1 MEKEKFDENK
11 MKELIIEEREIIED
25 MSLLFKMFS
34 DPTRLRILQILMNGK
49 MNVCEIA
56 TALKMT
62 QSAISHQ
69 LATLKM
75 ATLVK
80 ASKIGKEVFYQLSDD
95 HVVKILHM
103 GREHVLE
110 E

>member
-1 MEKEKFDENK
+1 MDEKRIDENK
-11 MKELIIEEREIIED
+11 MKEIIVEEREIIED
-25 MSLLFKMFS
+25 MALLFKMFA
-34 DPTRLRILQILMNGK
+34 DPTRLRILQVLMNCK

-56 TALKMT
+56 SALKMT

-80 ASKIGKEVFYQLSDD
+80 SSKNGKEVFYSLADD
-95 HVVKILHM
+95 HVIKILHM

-110 E
+110 G